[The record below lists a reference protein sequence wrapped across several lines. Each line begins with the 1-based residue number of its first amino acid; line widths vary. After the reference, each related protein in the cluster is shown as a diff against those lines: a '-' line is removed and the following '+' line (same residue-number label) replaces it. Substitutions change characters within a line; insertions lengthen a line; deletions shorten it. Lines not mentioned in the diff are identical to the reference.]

1 MSLHKM
7 GLKLI
12 HLMDGPFWP
21 KLICGRDKS
30 LATLLLATLDRMLHE
45 IYAAR
50 WASYLTPL

>member
-1 MSLHKM
+1 MD
-7 GLKLI
+7 LKLI
-12 HLMDGPFWP
+12 QLMDGPFWP